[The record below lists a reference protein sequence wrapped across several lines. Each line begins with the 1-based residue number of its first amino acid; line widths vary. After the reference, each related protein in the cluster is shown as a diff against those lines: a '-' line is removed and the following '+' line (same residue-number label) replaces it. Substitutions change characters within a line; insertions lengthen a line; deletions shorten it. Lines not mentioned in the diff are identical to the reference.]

1 MSRMKNWMWELIE
14 NGKHEYLRSIGAP
27 AWAVAEARAYAR
39 LPEEP
44 EEEVQASLFGTAAA
58 CG

>member
-39 LPEEP
+39 LPTEVEEDEQP
-44 EEEVQASLFGTAAA
+44 ALFRRSA